1 MYTIYLYNIYYN
13 IMKRSLDDLKS
24 ELVGKVYGLF
34 TILDVVIDDN
44 KAKCVCRCQCGN
56 IRLIMPCIITK
67 GRISSCG
74 CIRQS
79 KEYRNKMS
87 NKSKEWTNNHP
98 EKVKEISSKIKQYY
112 NDNPDKRV
120 QVGINTSNWAKN
132 NPDKIAEKAARF
144 SEWCK
149 ANPDKLEAR
158 SIKYK
163 EWCKQNP
170 NSVQEIGNKISEWCK
185 NNPDKVLARTEKIKQ
200 YYKDNPDAVT
210 NIANKCKQWYNDNP
224 DIVSEIVEKRLQT
237 FQNNP
242 DIQDTINKKRVQWYK
257 DNPDKVKLIG
267 EKISSTFKQKRI
279 NNDFSLLL
287 NKVHPDYIQPLLNGD
302 INSLSEILIKCP
314 ICGEYDKHSFH
325 NIFSINSNDIKP
337 NSHNLCHKCYA
348 NISQSSPE
356 LEIKD
361 VINTMHNGRCIENSR
376 SIIPPLELD
385 LYYPEKNIAIEFN
398 GNYWHDENHKPK
410 DYHFNKFKLCK
421 DKNIRLVSIYESD
434 WFNKHD
440 NIINLLKNIFIESKV
455 IYARNCT
462 ISKLDYK
469 TKSDFINE
477 YHFYGDSNQG
487 TISYGLYYNNELV
500 SVMSFGKLRGQNKLH
515 NNKDHYELVRFVT
528 KNNVRIT
535 GGASRLFK
543 KFISEY
549 HPVYIICY
557 SDNDFFT
564 GETYNKLGFKLKS
577 LGESIDYQWV
587 KGTNA
592 LSRYECMASKLLEK
606 YPKYRNINITG
617 SIEDY
622 VMHDLGYSKLYRCGN
637 SIWEYKQE

>member
-1 MYTIYLYNIYYN
+1 
-13 IMKRSLDDLKS
+13 MKRSLDDLKS

-34 TILDVVIDDN
+34 TILDVITDDN
-44 KAKCVCRCQCGN
+44 KVKCICRCQCGN

-87 NKSKEWTNNHP
+87 NKSKEWANNHP
-98 EKVKEISSKIKQYY
+98 EKVKEIGNKVKQYY
-112 NDNPDKRV
+112 HDNPDKRV
-120 QVGINTSNWAKN
+120 QVGIKTSNWAKN
-132 NPDKIAEKAARF
+132 NPDKIAEKAAKF

-149 ANPDKLEAR
+149 ANSDKLEAR

-170 NSVQEIGNKISEWCK
+170 NSVQEIGDKISEWCK
-185 NNPDKVLARTEKIKQ
+185 NNTDKVLARTEKIKQ

-210 NIANKCKQWYNDNP
+210 NIANKCKQWYSDNP
-224 DIVSEIVEKRLQT
+224 DIVCEMVEKRLQT

-257 DNPDKVKLIG
+257 DNPDRVKLIG

-279 NNDFSLLL
+279 NNNFSLLI

-325 NIFSINSNDIKP
+325 NIFRINSNDIKP

-361 VINTMHNGRCIENSR
+361 IINTMYNGKCIENSR

-385 LYYPEKNIAIEFN
+385 LYYPEKNVAIEFN
-398 GNYWHDENHKPK
+398 GNYWHDENHKAK

-434 WFNKHD
+434 WFNKRD
-440 NIINLLKNIFIESKV
+440 NIINLLKNIFIESQI

-462 ISKLDYK
+462 ISKLDHK
-469 TKSDFINE
+469 TKSVFINK
-477 YHFYGDSNQG
+477 YHFYCDSNQR
-487 TISYGLYYNNELV
+487 TISYGLYYNDELM
-500 SVMSFGKLRGQNKLH
+500 SVMSFGKLRGQHKLH

-528 KNNVRIT
+528 KDNVRII
-535 GGASRLFK
+535 GGASKLFK

-577 LGESIDYQWV
+577 LGKSIDYQWV
-587 KGTNA
+587 KGTKA
-592 LSRYECMASKLLEK
+592 LSRYECMTNKLLEK
-606 YPKYRNINITG
+606 YDKYRNINIIG
-617 SIEDY
+617 SVEDY
-622 VMHDLGYSKLYRCGN
+622 VMHDLGYNKLYRCGN

>member
-1 MYTIYLYNIYYN
+1 
-13 IMKRSLDDLKS
+13 MKRSLDDLKS

-44 KAKCVCRCQCGN
+44 KAKCVCRCKCGN

-87 NKSKEWTNNHP
+87 NKSKEWANNHP

-132 NPDKIAEKAARF
+132 NPDKIAEKAAKF

-149 ANPDKLEAR
+149 ANQDKLEAR

-170 NSVQEIGNKISEWCK
+170 NSIQEIGNKISEWCK
-185 NNPDKVLARTEKIKQ
+185 NNPDKVIARTEKIKQ
-200 YYKDNPDAVT
+200 YYKDHPDVIT
-210 NIANKCKQWYNDNP
+210 NIANKCKQWYNDNT
-224 DIVSEIVEKRLQT
+224 DIVHEMVEKRLQT
-237 FQNNP
+237 FQNNS
-242 DIQDTINKKRVQWYK
+242 DIQDTINKKRIQWYK
-257 DNPDKVKLIG
+257 DNPDKVKLIS

-279 NNDFSLLL
+279 NNDFTLLL

-325 NIFSINSNDIKP
+325 NIFRINSNDIKP

-361 VINTMHNGRCIENSR
+361 IINTMYNGKCIENSR

-385 LYYPEKNIAIEFN
+385 LYYPEKNVAIEFN

-434 WFNKHD
+434 WYNKRD
-440 NIINLLKNIFIESKV
+440 NIISLLKNIFIDSKI

-477 YHFYGDSNQG
+477 YHFYCDSNQG
-487 TISYGLYYNNELV
+487 NISYGLYYNDELV

-528 KNNVRIT
+528 KDSMRII
-535 GGASRLFK
+535 GGASKLFK

-587 KGTNA
+587 KGTKA

-606 YPKYRNINITG
+606 YPKYRNINIIG

-622 VMHDLGYSKLYRCGN
+622 IMHDLGYSKLYRCGN

>member
-1 MYTIYLYNIYYN
+1 
-13 IMKRSLDDLKS
+13 MKRSLDDLKS

-44 KAKCVCRCQCGN
+44 KAKCVCRCKCGN

-74 CIRQS
+74 CVRQS

-87 NKSKEWTNNHP
+87 NKSKEWANNHP

-132 NPDKIAEKAARF
+132 NPDKIAEKAAKF

-149 ANPDKLEAR
+149 ANRDKLEAR

-185 NNPDKVLARTEKIKQ
+185 NNPDKVLTRTEKIKQ
-200 YYKDNPDAVT
+200 YYKDHPYAAT
-210 NIANKCKQWYNDNP
+210 NISNKCKQWYNDNP
-224 DIVSEIVEKRLQT
+224 DIVREMVEKRLQT
-237 FQNNP
+237 FQNNS
-242 DIQDTINKKRVQWYK
+242 DIQDTINKKRIQWYK

-267 EKISSTFKQKRI
+267 EKISNTFKQKRI

-325 NIFSINSNDIKP
+325 NIFRINSNDIKP

-361 VINTMHNGRCIENSR
+361 IINAMYNGKCIENSR

-385 LYYPEKNIAIEFN
+385 LYYPEKNVAIEFN
-398 GNYWHDENHKPK
+398 GNYWHDENHKSK

-434 WFNKHD
+434 WYNKRD
-440 NIINLLKNIFIESKV
+440 SIINLLKNIFIDSKI

-469 TKSDFINE
+469 TKSYFINE

-487 TISYGLYYNNELV
+487 AISYGLYYNNELV

-528 KNNVRIT
+528 KDNVRIV
-535 GGASRLFK
+535 GGASKLFK
-543 KFISEY
+543 KFISDY

-592 LSRYECMASKLLEK
+592 LSRYECMINKLLEK
-606 YPKYRNINITG
+606 YPKYRNINIEG
-617 SIEDY
+617 SVEDY
-622 VMHDLGYSKLYRCGN
+622 IMHDLGYNKLYRCGN

>member
-1 MYTIYLYNIYYN
+1 
-13 IMKRSLDDLKS
+13 MKRSLADLKN

-44 KAKCVCRCQCGN
+44 KVKCICRCQCGN

-74 CIRQS
+74 CVRQS

-87 NKSKEWTNNHP
+87 NKSKEWANNHP

-112 NDNPDKRV
+112 NDNPDKRI

-132 NPDKIAEKAARF
+132 NPDKIAEKAIKF

-170 NSVQEIGNKISEWCK
+170 NSVQEIGNKLSEWCK
-185 NNPDKVLARTEKIKQ
+185 NNTDKVLARTEKIKQ

-224 DIVSEIVEKRLQT
+224 DIVHEIVEKRLQT

-257 DNPDKVKLIG
+257 DNPDKVKLIS
-267 EKISSTFKQKRI
+267 EKISSTFKKKRI
-279 NNDFSLLL
+279 NNDFYLLL

-325 NIFSINSNDIKP
+325 NVFRINSNDIKP

-348 NISQSSPE
+348 NISQSSHE

-361 VINTMHNGRCIENSR
+361 IINTMYSGRCIENSR

-434 WFNKHD
+434 WFNKRD

-462 ISKLDYK
+462 ISKLDHK
-469 TKSDFINE
+469 TKSAFINE

-487 TISYGLYYNNELV
+487 TISYGLYYNDELV

-528 KNNVRIT
+528 KDNMRII
-535 GGASRLFK
+535 GGASKLFK

-549 HPVYIICY
+549 QPVYIICY

-587 KGTNA
+587 KGTKA
-592 LSRYECMASKLLEK
+592 LSRYECMTNKLLEK
-606 YPKYRNINITG
+606 YDKYRNINITG
-617 SIEDY
+617 PIEDY
-622 VMHDLGYSKLYRCGN
+622 VMHDLGYNKLYRCGN

>member
-1 MYTIYLYNIYYN
+1 
-13 IMKRSLDDLKS
+13 MKRSLDDLKS

-87 NKSKEWTNNHP
+87 NKSKEWANNNP

-120 QVGINTSNWAKN
+120 QVGIKTSNWAKN

-149 ANPDKLEAR
+149 ANPDKLDAR

-185 NNPDKVLARTEKIKQ
+185 SNPDKVLARTEKIKQ

-224 DIVSEIVEKRLQT
+224 DIVHEIVEKRLQT
-237 FQNNP
+237 FQNNS

-287 NKVHPDYIQPLLNGD
+287 NKIHPDYIQPLLNGD

-325 NIFSINSNDIKP
+325 NIFRINSNDIKP

-356 LEIKD
+356 LEIKSI
-361 VINTMHNGRCIENSR
+361 INAMYNGRCIENSR

-385 LYYPEKNIAIEFN
+385 LYYPEKSVAIEFN

-434 WFNKHD
+434 WYNKRD
-440 NIINLLKNIFIESKV
+440 SIINLLKNIFIDSKI

-469 TKSDFINE
+469 TKSAFINE

-487 TISYGLYYNNELV
+487 AISYGLYCNNELV

-528 KNNVRIT
+528 KDNMRII
-535 GGASRLFK
+535 GGASKLFK

-587 KGTNA
+587 KGTKS
-592 LSRYECMASKLLEK
+592 LSRYECMTNKLLEK
-606 YPKYRNINITG
+606 YPKYRNINIEC
-617 SIEDY
+617 SVEDY
-622 VMHDLGYSKLYRCGN
+622 IMHDLGYSKLYRCGN

>member
-1 MYTIYLYNIYYN
+1 
-13 IMKRSLDDLKS
+13 MKRSLDDLKS

-44 KAKCVCRCQCGN
+44 KAKCVCRCKCGN

-74 CIRQS
+74 CVRQS

-120 QVGINTSNWAKN
+120 QVGIKTSNWAKN
-132 NPDKIAEKAARF
+132 NPDKIAEKAIKF

-149 ANPDKLEAR
+149 ANQDKLEAR

-163 EWCKQNP
+163 EWYKQNP

-200 YYKDNPDAVT
+200 YYKDNPDAIT

-224 DIVSEIVEKRLQT
+224 DIVHEMVEKRLQT
-237 FQNNP
+237 FQNNS
-242 DIQDTINKKRVQWYK
+242 DIQDTINKKRVRWYK

-325 NIFSINSNDIKP
+325 NIFRINSNDIKP

-348 NISQSSPE
+348 NISQSSHE
-356 LEIKD
+356 LEIKSI
-361 VINTMHNGRCIENSR
+361 INAMYNGKCIENSR
-376 SIIPPLELD
+376 SIITPLELD
-385 LYYPEKNIAIEFN
+385 LYYPEKNVAIEFN

-421 DKNIRLVSIYESD
+421 DKNIRLISIYESD
-434 WFNKHD
+434 WYNKHD
-440 NIINLLKNIFIESKV
+440 NIINLLKNIFIDSKI

-528 KNNVRIT
+528 KDNVRVT
-535 GGASRLFK
+535 GGASKLFK

-564 GETYNKLGFKLKS
+564 GETYNKLGFKLNS
-577 LGESIDYQWV
+577 LGKSIDYQWV
-587 KGTNA
+587 KGTKS

-606 YPKYRNINITG
+606 YDKYRNINITG

-622 VMHDLGYSKLYRCGN
+622 IMHDLGYSKLYRCGN

>member
-1 MYTIYLYNIYYN
+1 
-13 IMKRSLDDLKS
+13 MKRSLDDLKN

-44 KAKCVCRCQCGN
+44 KVKCVCRCQCGN
-56 IRLIMPCIITK
+56 TRLIMPCIITK

-87 NKSKEWTNNHP
+87 NKSKEWANNHP

-112 NDNPDKRV
+112 NDNPDKRI

-200 YYKDNPDAVT
+200 YYKDHPDAVT
-210 NIANKCKQWYNDNP
+210 NIANKCKQWYSDNQ
-224 DIVSEIVEKRLQT
+224 DIVHEMVEKRLQT

-242 DIQDTINKKRVQWYK
+242 DIQDAINKKRVQWYK
-257 DNPDKVKLIG
+257 DNPDKVKLIS

-279 NNDFSLLL
+279 NNNFSLLI
-287 NKVHPDYIQPLLNGD
+287 NRVHPDYIQPLLNGD

-325 NIFSINSNDIKP
+325 NIFRINSNDIKP

-348 NISQSSPE
+348 NISQSSSE

-361 VINTMHNGRCIENSR
+361 LINTMYNGRCIENSR

-421 DKNIRLVSIYESD
+421 EKGIRLVSIYESD
-434 WFNKHD
+434 WYNKRD
-440 NIINLLKNIFIESKV
+440 NIISLLKNIFIDSKI

-487 TISYGLYYNNELV
+487 AISYGLYYNDELL

-528 KNNVRIT
+528 KDNMRII
-535 GGASRLFK
+535 GGASKLFK

-549 HPVYIICY
+549 QPVYIICY

-587 KGTNA
+587 KGTKA

-606 YPKYRNINITG
+606 YDKYRNINITG
-617 SIEDY
+617 SVEDY
-622 VMHDLGYSKLYRCGN
+622 IMHDLGYNKLYRCGN

>member
-1 MYTIYLYNIYYN
+1 
-13 IMKRSLDDLKS
+13 MKRSLDDLKS

-34 TILDVVIDDN
+34 TILDVVTDDN

-87 NKSKEWTNNHP
+87 NKSKEWANNHP

-132 NPDKIAEKAARF
+132 NPDKIAEKAAKF

-149 ANPDKLEAR
+149 ANQDKLEAR

-170 NSVQEIGNKISEWCK
+170 NIVQEIGNKISEWCK

-200 YYKDNPDAVT
+200 YYKDHPEAVT

-224 DIVSEIVEKRLQT
+224 DIVCEMVEKRLQT
-237 FQNNP
+237 FQNNS
-242 DIQDTINKKRVQWYK
+242 DIQDTINKKRIQWYK
-257 DNPDKVKLIG
+257 DNPDKVKLIC
-267 EKISSTFKQKRI
+267 EKISSTFKRKRI

-325 NIFSINSNDIKP
+325 NIFRINSDDIKP

-361 VINTMHNGRCIENSR
+361 IINTMYNGKCIENSR

-385 LYYPEKNIAIEFN
+385 LYYPEKNVAIEFN

-434 WFNKHD
+434 WYNKHD
-440 NIINLLKNIFIESKV
+440 NIINLLKNIFIESKI

-477 YHFYGDSNQG
+477 YHLYGDSNQG
-487 TISYGLYYNNELV
+487 TISYGLYYNDELV
-500 SVMSFGKLRGQNKLH
+500 SVMSFGKLRGQNKWH

-528 KNNVRIT
+528 KDNMRIV
-535 GGASRLFK
+535 GGASKLFK

-587 KGTNA
+587 KGTKA
-592 LSRYECMASKLLEK
+592 LSRYECMTNKLLEK
-606 YPKYRNINITG
+606 YPKYRNINIIG

-622 VMHDLGYSKLYRCGN
+622 IMHDLGYNKLYRCGN

>member
-1 MYTIYLYNIYYN
+1 
-13 IMKRSLDDLKS
+13 MKRSLDDLKS

-87 NKSKEWTNNHP
+87 NKSKEWVNNHP

-158 SIKYK
+158 GIKYK

-185 NNPDKVLARTEKIKQ
+185 SNPDKVLARTEKIKQ
-200 YYKDNPDAVT
+200 YYKDHPDAVT
-210 NIANKCKQWYNDNP
+210 NIVNKCKQWYNDNT
-224 DIVSEIVEKRLQT
+224 DIVHEMVEKRLQT
-237 FQNNP
+237 FQNNSN
-242 DIQDTINKKRVQWYK
+242 IQDTINKKRIQWYK
-257 DNPDKVKLIG
+257 DNPDKVKLIS

-287 NKVHPDYIQPLLNGD
+287 NRVHPDYIQPLLNGD

-325 NIFSINSNDIKP
+325 NIFRINSNDIKP

-361 VINTMHNGRCIENSR
+361 IINTMYNGKCIENSR

-385 LYYPEKNIAIEFN
+385 LYYPEKNVAIEFN

-434 WFNKHD
+434 WYNKHD
-440 NIINLLKNIFIESKV
+440 NIINLLKNIFIDSKI

-469 TKSDFINE
+469 TKSKFINE

-487 TISYGLYYNNELV
+487 TISYGLYYNDELV

-528 KNNVRIT
+528 KDNVRIV
-535 GGASRLFK
+535 GGASKLFK

-549 HPVYIICY
+549 HPMYIICY

-587 KGTNA
+587 KGTKA

-606 YPKYRNINITG
+606 YDKYRNINIEG
-617 SIEDY
+617 SVEDY
-622 VMHDLGYSKLYRCGN
+622 IMHDLGYSKLYRCGN

>member
-1 MYTIYLYNIYYN
+1 
-13 IMKRSLDDLKS
+13 MKRSLDDLKS

-44 KAKCVCRCQCGN
+44 KVKCVCRCQCGN

-74 CIRQS
+74 CVRQS

-120 QVGINTSNWAKN
+120 QVGINNSNWAKN

-185 NNPDKVLARTEKIKQ
+185 NNPDKVLERTEKIKQ

-224 DIVSEIVEKRLQT
+224 DIVHEMVEKRLQT

-257 DNPDKVKLIG
+257 DNPDKVKLIS

-287 NKVHPDYIQPLLNGD
+287 NRVHPDYIQSLLNGD

-325 NIFSINSNDIKP
+325 NIFRINSNDIKP

-361 VINTMHNGRCIENSR
+361 IINTMYNGICIENSR

-410 DYHFNKFKLCK
+410 DYHFNKFNLCK

-434 WFNKHD
+434 WFNKRD

-455 IYARNCT
+455 IYARNCA

-469 TKSDFINE
+469 TKSAFINE

-528 KNNVRIT
+528 KDNMRII
-535 GGASRLFK
+535 GGASKLFK

-549 HPVYIICY
+549 QPVYIICY
-557 SDNDFFT
+557 SDNDFFI

-587 KGTNA
+587 KGTKA
-592 LSRYECMASKLLEK
+592 LSRYECMTNKLLEK

-617 SIEDY
+617 SVEDY
-622 VMHDLGYSKLYRCGN
+622 IMHDLGYNKLYRCGN

>member
-1 MYTIYLYNIYYN
+1 
-13 IMKRSLDDLKS
+13 MKRSLDDLKN

-34 TILDVVIDDN
+34 TILDVVTDDN
-44 KAKCVCRCQCGN
+44 KVKCICRCQCGN

-79 KEYRNKMS
+79 KEYRDKMS

-132 NPDKIAEKAARF
+132 NPDKIAEKAAKF

-149 ANPDKLEAR
+149 ANPYKLEAR

-200 YYKDNPDAVT
+200 YYKDNPGAVT

-224 DIVSEIVEKRLQT
+224 DIVHEMVEKRLQT
-237 FQNNP
+237 FQSNP

-267 EKISSTFKQKRI
+267 EKISSTFKQKRV

-325 NIFSINSNDIKP
+325 NIFRINSNDIKP

-361 VINTMHNGRCIENSR
+361 IINTMYNGKCIENSR

-434 WFNKHD
+434 WYNKHD
-440 NIINLLKNIFIESKV
+440 NIINLLKNIFIENKI

-528 KNNVRIT
+528 KDSMRII
-535 GGASRLFK
+535 GGASKLFK

-549 HPVYIICY
+549 KPVYIICY

-587 KGTNA
+587 KGTKA
-592 LSRYECMASKLLEK
+592 LSRYECMTNKLLEK
-606 YPKYRNINITG
+606 YPEYRNINITG

-622 VMHDLGYSKLYRCGN
+622 IMHDLGYNKLYRCGN

>member
-1 MYTIYLYNIYYN
+1 
-13 IMKRSLDDLKS
+13 MKRSLDDLKS

-34 TILDVVIDDN
+34 TILDVVTDDN
-44 KAKCVCRCQCGN
+44 KTKCVCRCQCGN
-56 IRLIMPCIITK
+56 IRLIIPCIITK

-79 KEYRNKMS
+79 KDYRNKMS
-87 NKSKEWTNNHP
+87 NKSKEWANNHP
-98 EKVKEISSKIKQYY
+98 EKVKEIGSKIKQYY

-132 NPDKIAEKAARF
+132 NPDKIAEKAAKF

-200 YYKDNPDAVT
+200 YYKDHPDAIT

-224 DIVSEIVEKRLQT
+224 DIVHDIVEKRLQT
-237 FQNNP
+237 FQNNS
-242 DIQDTINKKRVQWYK
+242 DIQDTINKKRIQWYK

-267 EKISSTFKQKRI
+267 EKISSAFKQKRI

-325 NIFSINSNDIKP
+325 NIFRINSNDIKP

-361 VINTMHNGRCIENSR
+361 IINTMYHGKCIENSR

-385 LYYPEKNIAIEFN
+385 LYYPEKNVAIEFN
-398 GNYWHDENHKPK
+398 GNYWHDENHKSK

-434 WFNKHD
+434 WYNKHD
-440 NIINLLKNIFIESKV
+440 NIINLLKNIFIDSKI

-469 TKSDFINE
+469 TKSAFINE

-515 NNKDHYELVRFVT
+515 SNKDHYELVRFVT
-528 KNNVRIT
+528 KDNMRIV
-535 GGASRLFK
+535 GGASKLFK
-543 KFISEY
+543 RFISEY

-564 GETYNKLGFKLKS
+564 GETYNKLGFTLKS

-592 LSRYECMASKLLEK
+592 LSRYECMKNKLLEK
-606 YPKYRNINITG
+606 YPKYRNINIEG
-617 SIEDY
+617 SVEDY
-622 VMHDLGYSKLYRCGN
+622 IMHDLGYSKLYRCGN

>member
-1 MYTIYLYNIYYN
+1 
-13 IMKRSLDDLKS
+13 MKRSLDDLKN

-34 TILDVVIDDN
+34 TILDVVTDDN
-44 KAKCVCRCQCGN
+44 KVKCVCRCQCGN

-98 EKVKEISSKIKQYY
+98 EKVKEISGKIKQYY

-132 NPDKIAEKAARF
+132 NPDKIAEKAIKF

-224 DIVSEIVEKRLQT
+224 DIVHEMVEKRSQT
-237 FQNNP
+237 FQSNP
-242 DIQDTINKKRVQWYK
+242 DIQDTINRKRVQWYK
-257 DNPDKVKLIG
+257 DNPDKVKLIS
-267 EKISSTFKQKRI
+267 EKISSAFKQKRI

-287 NKVHPDYIQPLLNGD
+287 NRVHPDYIQPLLNGD

-325 NIFSINSNDIKP
+325 NIFRINSNDIKP

-361 VINTMHNGRCIENSR
+361 IINTMYNGRCIENSR

-440 NIINLLKNIFIESKV
+440 NIINILKNIFIESRV
-455 IYARNCT
+455 VYARNCT

-469 TKSDFINE
+469 TKSAFINE

-500 SVMSFGKLRGQNKLH
+500 SCMTFGKLRGQNKLH

-528 KNNVRIT
+528 KCNVRII
-535 GGASRLFK
+535 GGASKLFK

-549 HPVYIICY
+549 QPVYIICY

-564 GETYNKLGFKLKS
+564 GETYHKLGFKLKS

-587 KGTNA
+587 KGTKA
-592 LSRYECMASKLLEK
+592 LSRYECMTNKLLEK
-606 YPKYRNINITG
+606 YDKYRNINITG

-622 VMHDLGYSKLYRCGN
+622 VMHDLGYNKLYRCGN
-637 SIWEYKQE
+637 SIWEYKQ

>member
-1 MYTIYLYNIYYN
+1 
-13 IMKRSLDDLKS
+13 MKRSLDDLKS

-44 KAKCVCRCQCGN
+44 KTKCVCRCQCGN
-56 IRLIMPCIITK
+56 TRLIMPCIITK

-74 CIRQS
+74 CVRQS

-87 NKSKEWTNNHP
+87 NKSKEWANNHP

-112 NDNPDKRV
+112 NDNPDKRI

-132 NPDKIAEKAARF
+132 NPDKIAEKAIKF

-149 ANPDKLEAR
+149 TNPDKLEAR

-185 NNPDKVLARTEKIKQ
+185 NNPDNVLARTEKIKQ

-224 DIVSEIVEKRLQT
+224 DIVHEMVEKRLQT

-242 DIQDTINKKRVQWYK
+242 DIQDAINKKRVQWYK
-257 DNPDKVKLIG
+257 DNPDKVKLIS

-279 NNDFSLLL
+279 NNNFSLLI
-287 NKVHPDYIQPLLNGD
+287 NRVHPDYIQSLLNGD

-325 NIFSINSNDIKP
+325 NIFRINSNDIKP

-361 VINTMHNGRCIENSR
+361 LINIMYNGKCIENSR

-385 LYYPEKNIAIEFN
+385 LYYPEKNVAIEFN

-434 WFNKHD
+434 WYNKRD
-440 NIINLLKNIFIESKV
+440 NIINLLKNIFIESNT

-469 TKSDFINE
+469 TKSAFINE

-528 KNNVRIT
+528 KDNVRII
-535 GGASRLFK
+535 GGASKLFK

-549 HPVYIICY
+549 QPVYIICY

-587 KGTNA
+587 KGTNV
-592 LSRYECMASKLLEK
+592 LSRYECMKNKLLEK
-606 YPKYRNINITG
+606 YDKYRNINITG

-622 VMHDLGYSKLYRCGN
+622 VMHDLGYNKLYRCGN

>member
-1 MYTIYLYNIYYN
+1 
-13 IMKRSLDDLKS
+13 MKRSLDDLKS

-44 KAKCVCRCQCGN
+44 KAKCICRCQCGN

-87 NKSKEWTNNHP
+87 SKSKEWTNNHP

-132 NPDKIAEKAARF
+132 NPDKIAEKAAKF

-149 ANPDKLEAR
+149 SNPDKLEAR

-185 NNPDKVLARTEKIKQ
+185 NNPDKVLTRTEKIKQ
-200 YYKDNPDAVT
+200 YYKDHPDAIT
-210 NIANKCKQWYNDNP
+210 NIANKCKQWYKNNP
-224 DIVSEIVEKRLQT
+224 DIVCEMVEKRLQT

-242 DIQDTINKKRVQWYK
+242 DIQDTINKKRIQWYK
-257 DNPDKVKLIG
+257 DNPDKVKLIS

-325 NIFSINSNDIKP
+325 NIFRINSNDIKP

-361 VINTMHNGRCIENSR
+361 IINTMYNGKCIENSR

-385 LYYPEKNIAIEFN
+385 LYYPEKNVAIEFN

-434 WFNKHD
+434 WYNKHD
-440 NIINLLKNIFIESKV
+440 NIINLLKNIFIDSKI

-487 TISYGLYYNNELV
+487 TISYGLYYNDELV

-528 KNNVRIT
+528 KDNMRIV
-535 GGASRLFK
+535 GGASKLFK

-564 GETYNKLGFKLKS
+564 GETYNKLGFTLKS
-577 LGESIDYQWV
+577 LCKSIDYQWV
-587 KGTNA
+587 KGTKA
-592 LSRYECMASKLLEK
+592 LSRYECMTNKLLEK
-606 YPKYRNINITG
+606 YPKYRNINIEG
-617 SIEDY
+617 SVEDY
-622 VMHDLGYSKLYRCGN
+622 IMHDLGYSKLYRCGN
-637 SIWEYKQE
+637 SIWEYKQ

>member
-1 MYTIYLYNIYYN
+1 
-13 IMKRSLDDLKS
+13 MKRSLDDLKS

-34 TILDVVIDDN
+34 TILDVVTDDN
-44 KAKCVCRCQCGN
+44 KTKCVCRCKCGN

-112 NDNPDKRV
+112 NDNPDKRI

-132 NPDKIAEKAARF
+132 NPDKIAEKAAKF

-149 ANPDKLEAR
+149 SNPDKLEAR

-170 NSVQEIGNKISEWCK
+170 NSVQEIGNKISDWCK
-185 NNPDKVLARTEKIKQ
+185 NNPDKVLTRTEKIKQ
-200 YYKDNPDAVT
+200 YYKDHPDAIT
-210 NIANKCKQWYNDNP
+210 NIANKCKQWYNDNQ
-224 DIVSEIVEKRLQT
+224 DIVHEMVEKRLQT
-237 FQNNP
+237 FQNNS
-242 DIQDTINKKRVQWYK
+242 DIQDNINKKRIQWYK
-257 DNPDKVKLIG
+257 DNPDKVKLIS
-267 EKISSTFKQKRI
+267 EKISNTFKQKRI

-287 NKVHPDYIQPLLNGD
+287 NKIHPDYIQPLLNGD

-325 NIFSINSNDIKP
+325 NIFRINSNDIKP

-356 LEIKD
+356 LEIKNI
-361 VINTMHNGRCIENSR
+361 INTMYNGKCIENSR

-385 LYYPEKNIAIEFN
+385 LYYPEKNVAIEFN
-398 GNYWHDENHKPK
+398 GNYWHDENHKSK

-434 WFNKHD
+434 WYNKHD
-440 NIINLLKNIFIESKV
+440 NIINLLKNIFIDSKI

-487 TISYGLYYNNELV
+487 TISYGLYYNDELV

-528 KNNVRIT
+528 KDNMRIV
-535 GGASRLFK
+535 GGASKLFK

-564 GETYNKLGFKLKS
+564 GETYNKLGFTLKS

-587 KGTNA
+587 KGTKA

-606 YPKYRNINITG
+606 YSKYRNINIIG

-622 VMHDLGYSKLYRCGN
+622 IMHDLGYSKLYRCGN

>member
-1 MYTIYLYNIYYN
+1 
-13 IMKRSLDDLKS
+13 MKRSLDDLKN

-74 CIRQS
+74 CVRQS

-87 NKSKEWTNNHP
+87 NKSKEWANNHP
-98 EKVKEISSKIKQYY
+98 EKIKEISSKIKQYY

-149 ANPDKLEAR
+149 ANTDKLEAR

-170 NSVQEIGNKISEWCK
+170 NSVQEIGNKISEWYK

-210 NIANKCKQWYNDNP
+210 NIANKCKQWYKDNP
-224 DIVSEIVEKRLQT
+224 DIVCEMVEKRLQT

-242 DIQDTINKKRVQWYK
+242 DIQDAINKKRVQWYK
-257 DNPDKVKLIG
+257 DNPDKVKIIS

-325 NIFSINSNDIKP
+325 NIFRINSNDIKP

-356 LEIKD
+356 LEIKSI
-361 VINTMHNGRCIENSR
+361 INVMYNGKCIENPR

-385 LYYPEKNIAIEFN
+385 LYYPEKNVAIEFN

-434 WFNKHD
+434 WYNKRD
-440 NIINLLKNIFIESKV
+440 NIINLLKNIFIDSKI

-469 TKSDFINE
+469 SKSDFINE

-487 TISYGLYYNNELV
+487 TISYGLYYNDELV
-500 SVMSFGKLRGQNKLH
+500 SVMSFGKVRGQNKLH

-528 KNNVRIT
+528 KDNVRVT
-535 GGASRLFK
+535 GGASKLFK

-549 HPVYIICY
+549 NPVYIICY

-587 KGTNA
+587 KGTKA
-592 LSRYECMASKLLEK
+592 LSRYECMANKLLEK
-606 YPKYRNINITG
+606 YPKYRNINIVG
-617 SIEDY
+617 SVEDY
-622 VMHDLGYSKLYRCGN
+622 IMHDLGYSKLYRCGN

>member
-1 MYTIYLYNIYYN
+1 
-13 IMKRSLDDLKS
+13 MKRSLDDLKS

-44 KAKCVCRCQCGN
+44 KAKCVCRCKCGN

-74 CIRQS
+74 CVRQS

-120 QVGINTSNWAKN
+120 QVGIKTSNWAKN
-132 NPDKIAEKAARF
+132 NPDKIAEKAIKF

-149 ANPDKLEAR
+149 ANQDKLEAR

-163 EWCKQNP
+163 EWYKQNP

-200 YYKDNPDAVT
+200 YYKDNPDAIT

-224 DIVSEIVEKRLQT
+224 DIVHEMVEKRLQT
-237 FQNNP
+237 FQNNS
-242 DIQDTINKKRVQWYK
+242 DIQDTINKKRVRWYK

-325 NIFSINSNDIKP
+325 NIFRINSNDIKP

-348 NISQSSPE
+348 NISQSSHE
-356 LEIKD
+356 LEIKSI
-361 VINTMHNGRCIENSR
+361 INAMYNGKCIENSR
-376 SIIPPLELD
+376 SIIPQLELD
-385 LYYPEKNIAIEFN
+385 LYYPEKNVAIEFN

-421 DKNIRLVSIYESD
+421 DKNIRLISIYESD
-434 WFNKHD
+434 WYNKHD
-440 NIINLLKNIFIESKV
+440 NIINLLKNIFIDSKI

-528 KNNVRIT
+528 KDNVRVT
-535 GGASRLFK
+535 GGASKLFK

-564 GETYNKLGFKLKS
+564 GETYNKLGFKLNS
-577 LGESIDYQWV
+577 LGKSIDYQWV
-587 KGTNA
+587 KGTKS

-606 YPKYRNINITG
+606 YDKYRNINITG

-622 VMHDLGYSKLYRCGN
+622 IMHDLGYSKLYRCGN

>member
-1 MYTIYLYNIYYN
+1 
-13 IMKRSLDDLKS
+13 MKRSLDDLKS

-44 KAKCVCRCQCGN
+44 KTKCVCRCQCGN
-56 IRLIMPCIITK
+56 IRLIMPCIIK
-67 GRISSCG
+67 NGRISSCG

-98 EKVKEISSKIKQYY
+98 EKVKEIGRKIKQYY

-132 NPDKIAEKAARF
+132 NPDKIAEKAAKF

-200 YYKDNPDAVT
+200 YYKDHPDVIT
-210 NIANKCKQWYNDNP
+210 NITNKCKQWYNDNT
-224 DIVSEIVEKRLQT
+224 DIVNEMVEKRLQT
-237 FQNNP
+237 FQNNS
-242 DIQDTINKKRVQWYK
+242 DIQDTINKKRIQWYK

-325 NIFSINSNDIKP
+325 NIFRINSNDIKP
-337 NSHNLCHKCYA
+337 NSHNLCHKCYT

-356 LEIKD
+356 LEIKNI
-361 VINTMHNGRCIENSR
+361 INTMYNGKCIENSR

-398 GNYWHDENHKPK
+398 GNYWHDENHKSK

-434 WFNKHD
+434 WFNKRD

-462 ISKLDYK
+462 ISKLDHK
-469 TKSDFINE
+469 TKSAFINE

-528 KNNVRIT
+528 KDNVRII
-535 GGASRLFK
+535 GGASKLFK

-587 KGTNA
+587 KGTKA
-592 LSRYECMASKLLEK
+592 LSRYESMANKLLEK

-622 VMHDLGYSKLYRCGN
+622 IMHDLGYSKLYRCGN

>member
-1 MYTIYLYNIYYN
+1 
-13 IMKRSLDDLKS
+13 MKRSLDDLKN

-44 KAKCVCRCQCGN
+44 KVKCVCRCQCGN

-74 CIRQS
+74 CIRQV

-87 NKSKEWTNNHP
+87 NKSKEWANNHP

-112 NDNPDKRV
+112 NDNPDKRI

-149 ANPDKLEAR
+149 ANQDKLEAR

-200 YYKDNPDAVT
+200 YYKDHPDAVT
-210 NIANKCKQWYNDNP
+210 NIANKCKQWYNDNTY
-224 DIVSEIVEKRLQT
+224 IVHEMVEKRRQT
-237 FQNNP
+237 LKNNP

-257 DNPDKVKLIG
+257 DNQDKVKLIS

-325 NIFSINSNDIKP
+325 NIFRINSNDIKP

-361 VINTMHNGRCIENSR
+361 IINAMYNGKCIENSR

-385 LYYPEKNIAIEFN
+385 LYYPDKNIAIEFN

-421 DKNIRLVSIYESD
+421 DKNIRLISIYESD

-440 NIINLLKNIFIESKV
+440 NIINLLKNIFIESKI

-469 TKSDFINE
+469 TKSAFINE

-528 KNNVRIT
+528 KDSMRII
-535 GGASRLFK
+535 GGASKLFK

-549 HPVYIICY
+549 QPVYIICY

-587 KGTNA
+587 KGTNV
-592 LSRYECMASKLLEK
+592 LSRYECMKNKLLEK
-606 YPKYRNINITG
+606 YPKYRNINIIG

-622 VMHDLGYSKLYRCGN
+622 IMHDLGYNKLYRCGN

>member
-1 MYTIYLYNIYYN
+1 
-13 IMKRSLDDLKS
+13 MKRSLDDLKN

-44 KAKCVCRCQCGN
+44 KVKCVCRCQCGN

-74 CIRQS
+74 CVRQS
-79 KEYRNKMS
+79 KEYRDKMS
-87 NKSKEWTNNHP
+87 NKSKEWINNHP

-132 NPDKIAEKAARF
+132 NPDKIAEKADRF

-185 NNPDKVLARTEKIKQ
+185 NNPDKVLERTEKIKQ

-224 DIVSEIVEKRLQT
+224 DIVHEMVEKRLQT
-237 FQNNP
+237 FQSHP
-242 DIQDTINKKRVQWYK
+242 DMQDAINKKRIQWYK
-257 DNPDKVKLIG
+257 DHPDKVKLIS
-267 EKISSTFKQKRI
+267 EKISNTFKQKRI

-325 NIFSINSNDIKP
+325 SIFRINSNDIKP

-361 VINTMHNGRCIENSR
+361 IINTMYNGRCIENSR

-434 WFNKHD
+434 WFNKRD
-440 NIINLLKNIFIESKV
+440 SIISLLKNIFIESKV

-469 TKSDFINE
+469 IKSAFINE

-487 TISYGLYYNNELV
+487 TISYGLYYNDELV
-500 SVMSFGKLRGQNKLH
+500 SVISFGKLRGQNKLH

-528 KNNVRIT
+528 KDNIRII
-535 GGASRLFK
+535 GGASKLFK

-549 HPVYIICY
+549 QPVYIICY

-587 KGTNA
+587 KGTKA
-592 LSRYECMASKLLEK
+592 LSRYGCMTNKLLEK

-622 VMHDLGYSKLYRCGN
+622 VMHDLGYNKLYRCGN

>member
-1 MYTIYLYNIYYN
+1 
-13 IMKRSLDDLKS
+13 MKRSLDDLKN

-34 TILDVVIDDN
+34 TILDVVTDDN
-44 KAKCVCRCQCGN
+44 KVKCVCRCQCGN

-74 CIRQS
+74 CVRQS
-79 KEYRNKMS
+79 KEYRDKMS
-87 NKSKEWTNNHP
+87 NKSKEWANNHP

-120 QVGINTSNWAKN
+120 QVGINTSNWAKS

-149 ANPDKLEAR
+149 ANPDRLEAR

-200 YYKDNPDAVT
+200 YYKDNPAAVT

-224 DIVSEIVEKRLQT
+224 DIVHEMVEKRLQT

-257 DNPDKVKLIG
+257 DNPDKVKLIS

-287 NKVHPDYIQPLLNGD
+287 NKVHPDYIQSLLNGD

-325 NIFSINSNDIKP
+325 NIFRINSNDIKP

-361 VINTMHNGRCIENSR
+361 IINTMYNGRCIENSR

-410 DYHFNKFKLCK
+410 HYHFNKFKLCK

-434 WFNKHD
+434 WFNKRD
-440 NIINLLKNIFIESKV
+440 NIINLLKNIFIESKI

-469 TKSDFINE
+469 TKSEFINE

-528 KNNVRIT
+528 KCNIRII
-535 GGASRLFK
+535 GGASKLFK

-549 HPVYIICY
+549 QPVYIICY

-577 LGESIDYQWV
+577 LGKSIDYQWV
-587 KGTNA
+587 KGTKA
-592 LSRYECMASKLLEK
+592 LSRYECMTNKLLEK
-606 YPKYRNINITG
+606 YDKYRNINITG

-622 VMHDLGYSKLYRCGN
+622 VMHDLGYNKLYRCGN

>member
-1 MYTIYLYNIYYN
+1 
-13 IMKRSLDDLKS
+13 MKRSLDDLKS

-44 KAKCVCRCQCGN
+44 KAKCICRCQCGN

-132 NPDKIAEKAARF
+132 NPDKIAEKATKF

-185 NNPDKVLARTEKIKQ
+185 NNPDKVLERNEKIKQ
-200 YYKDNPDAVT
+200 YYKDHPDVVT
-210 NIANKCKQWYNDNP
+210 NIANKCKQWHNDNP
-224 DIVSEIVEKRLQT
+224 DIVREMVEKRLQT
-237 FQNNP
+237 FQNNS
-242 DIQDTINKKRVQWYK
+242 DIQDAINKKRIQWYK

-287 NKVHPDYIQPLLNGD
+287 NKVHPDYIQPLLSGD

-325 NIFSINSNDIKP
+325 NIFRINSNDIKP

-361 VINTMHNGRCIENSR
+361 IINTMYNGKCIENSR

-385 LYYPEKNIAIEFN
+385 LYYPEKNVAIEFN

-434 WFNKHD
+434 WYNKHD
-440 NIINLLKNIFIESKV
+440 GIINLLKNIFIDSNI

-528 KNNVRIT
+528 KNNVRVT
-535 GGASRLFK
+535 GGASKLFR

-587 KGTNA
+587 KGTKA
-592 LSRYECMASKLLEK
+592 LSRYEYMKNKLLEK

-622 VMHDLGYSKLYRCGN
+622 IMHDLGYSKLYRCGN

>member
-1 MYTIYLYNIYYN
+1 
-13 IMKRSLDDLKS
+13 MKRSLDDLKS

-44 KAKCVCRCQCGN
+44 KVKCICRCQCGN

-74 CIRQS
+74 CVRQS
-79 KEYRNKMS
+79 KEYRDKMS
-87 NKSKEWTNNHP
+87 NKSKEWANNHP

-112 NDNPDKRV
+112 NDNPDKRI
-120 QVGINTSNWAKN
+120 QVGINTSNWAKS
-132 NPDKIAEKAARF
+132 NPDKIAEKAIKF

-149 ANPDKLEAR
+149 ANQEKLEAR

-210 NIANKCKQWYNDNP
+210 NIANKCKQWYSDNP
-224 DIVSEIVEKRLQT
+224 DIVHEMVEKRLQT
-237 FQNNP
+237 FQNNQ

-257 DNPDKVKLIG
+257 ENPDKVKLIG

-325 NIFSINSNDIKP
+325 NIFRINSNDIKP

-361 VINTMHNGRCIENSR
+361 IINTMYNGRCIENSR

-385 LYYPEKNIAIEFN
+385 LYYPEKNVAIEFN
-398 GNYWHDENHKPK
+398 GNYWHDENHKSK

-421 DKNIRLVSIYESD
+421 DKNIRLISIYESD
-434 WFNKHD
+434 WYNKHD
-440 NIINLLKNIFIESKV
+440 NIINLLKNIFIDSKI

-469 TKSDFINE
+469 TKSAFINE
-477 YHFYGDSNQG
+477 YHFYCDSNQG

-528 KNNVRIT
+528 KDSVRIT
-535 GGASRLFK
+535 GGASKLFK

-587 KGTNA
+587 KGTKV
-592 LSRYECMASKLLEK
+592 LSRYECMKNKLLEK
-606 YPKYRNINITG
+606 YPKYRNINIIG

>member
-1 MYTIYLYNIYYN
+1 
-13 IMKRSLDDLKS
+13 MKRSLDDLKN

-44 KAKCVCRCQCGN
+44 KVKCACRCQCGN

-74 CIRQS
+74 CVRQS

-87 NKSKEWTNNHP
+87 NKSKEWVNNHP

-112 NDNPDKRV
+112 NDNPDKRI

-132 NPDKIAEKAARF
+132 NPDKIAEKAIKF

-149 ANPDKLEAR
+149 ANPDKLDAR

-170 NSVQEIGNKISEWCK
+170 NSVQEISNKISEWCK

-210 NIANKCKQWYNDNP
+210 NIANKCKQWYKNNP
-224 DIVSEIVEKRLQT
+224 DIVCEMVEKRLQT
-237 FQNNP
+237 FQNNS

-325 NIFSINSNDIKP
+325 NIFRINSNDIKP

-361 VINTMHNGRCIENSR
+361 IINTMYNGKYIENSR

-434 WFNKHD
+434 WYNKRD
-440 NIINLLKNIFIESKV
+440 SIISLLKNIFIDSKI

-469 TKSDFINE
+469 TKSAFINE

-487 TISYGLYYNNELV
+487 TISYGLYCNNELV

-528 KNNVRIT
+528 KNNVRII
-535 GGASRLFK
+535 GGASKLFK

-549 HPVYIICY
+549 KPVYIICY

-564 GETYNKLGFKLKS
+564 GETYHKLGFKLKS

-587 KGTNA
+587 KGTKA
-592 LSRYECMASKLLEK
+592 LSRYECMTNKLLEK
-606 YPKYRNINITG
+606 YDKYRNINITG

-622 VMHDLGYSKLYRCGN
+622 IMHDLGYSKLYRCGN

>member
-1 MYTIYLYNIYYN
+1 
-13 IMKRSLDDLKS
+13 MKRDLDDLKN

-44 KAKCVCRCQCGN
+44 KVKCVCICQCGN

-79 KEYRNKMS
+79 KEYRDKMS
-87 NKSKEWTNNHP
+87 NKSKEWANNHP
-98 EKVKEISSKIKQYY
+98 EKIKEISSKIKQYY
-112 NDNPDKRV
+112 NDNPDKRI

-149 ANPDKLEAR
+149 ANQDKLEAR

-170 NSVQEIGNKISEWCK
+170 NSVQEIGNKISDWCK

-224 DIVSEIVEKRLQT
+224 DIVHEMVEKRLQT
-237 FQNNP
+237 FQSNP
-242 DIQDTINKKRVQWYK
+242 DIQYTINKKRVQWYK
-257 DNPDKVKLIG
+257 DNPDKVKLIS

-279 NNDFSLLL
+279 NNNFSLLI
-287 NKVHPDYIQPLLNGD
+287 NRVHPDYIQSLLNGD

-325 NIFSINSNDIKP
+325 NIFRINSNDIKP

-348 NISQSSPE
+348 NISQSSHE

-361 VINTMHNGRCIENSR
+361 IINAMYNGKCIENSR

-421 DKNIRLVSIYESD
+421 EKGIRLVSIYESD
-434 WFNKHD
+434 WYNKRD
-440 NIINLLKNIFIESKV
+440 NIINLLKNIFIDSKI

-462 ISKLDYK
+462 ISKLDHK
-469 TKSDFINE
+469 TKSAFINE
-477 YHFYGDSNQG
+477 YHFYGDSNHG

-528 KNNVRIT
+528 KCNVRII
-535 GGASRLFK
+535 GGASKLFK

-587 KGTNA
+587 KGTKS
-592 LSRYECMASKLLEK
+592 LSRYECMTNKLLEK
-606 YPKYRNINITG
+606 YPKYRNINVIG

-622 VMHDLGYSKLYRCGN
+622 IMHDLGYSKLYRCGN

>member
-1 MYTIYLYNIYYN
+1 
-13 IMKRSLDDLKS
+13 MKRSLDDLKN

-74 CIRQS
+74 CVRQS

-87 NKSKEWTNNHP
+87 NKSKEWANNHP
-98 EKVKEISSKIKQYY
+98 EKIKEISSKIKQYY

-149 ANPDKLEAR
+149 ANTDKLEAR

-163 EWCKQNP
+163 EWRKQNP
-170 NSVQEIGNKISEWCK
+170 NSVQEIGNKISEWYK

-210 NIANKCKQWYNDNP
+210 NIANKCKQWYKDNP
-224 DIVSEIVEKRLQT
+224 DIVCEMVEKRLQT

-242 DIQDTINKKRVQWYK
+242 DIQDAINKKRVQWYK
-257 DNPDKVKLIG
+257 DNPDKVKIIS

-325 NIFSINSNDIKP
+325 NIFRINSNDIKP

-356 LEIKD
+356 LEIKSI
-361 VINTMHNGRCIENSR
+361 INVMYNGKCIENPR

-385 LYYPEKNIAIEFN
+385 LYYPEKNVAIEFN

-434 WFNKHD
+434 WYNKRD
-440 NIINLLKNIFIESKV
+440 NIINLLKNIFIDSKI

-487 TISYGLYYNNELV
+487 TISYGLYYNDELV
-500 SVMSFGKLRGQNKLH
+500 SVMSFGKVRGQNKLH

-528 KNNVRIT
+528 KDNVRVT
-535 GGASRLFK
+535 GGASKLFK

-549 HPVYIICY
+549 NPVYIICY

-587 KGTNA
+587 KGTKA
-592 LSRYECMASKLLEK
+592 LSRYECMTNKLLEK
-606 YPKYRNINITG
+606 YPKYRNINIIG

-622 VMHDLGYSKLYRCGN
+622 VMHDLGYNKLYRCGN

>member
-1 MYTIYLYNIYYN
+1 MFNN
-13 IMKRSLDDLKS
+13 IMKRSLDDLKN

-87 NKSKEWTNNHP
+87 NKSKEWANNHP

-132 NPDKIAEKAARF
+132 NPDKIAEKATKF

-149 ANPDKLEAR
+149 ANPDKLDAR

-224 DIVSEIVEKRLQT
+224 DIVHEMVEKRLQT

-242 DIQDTINKKRVQWYK
+242 DIQETINNKRIQWYK
-257 DNPDKVKLIG
+257 DNPDKVKLIS

-325 NIFSINSNDIKP
+325 NIFRINSNDIKP

-356 LEIKD
+356 LEIKSI
-361 VINTMHNGRCIENSR
+361 INTMYNGKCIENSR

-385 LYYPEKNIAIEFN
+385 LYYPEKNVAIEFN

-434 WFNKHD
+434 WCNKHD
-440 NIINLLKNIFIESKV
+440 SIINLLKNIFIDSKI

-462 ISKLDYK
+462 ISKLDHK

-487 TISYGLYYNNELV
+487 AISYGLYYNDELV

-528 KNNVRIT
+528 KDNTRII

-587 KGTNA
+587 KGTKS
-592 LSRYECMASKLLEK
+592 LSRYECMANKLLEK
-606 YPKYRNINITG
+606 YPKYRNINIEC
-617 SIEDY
+617 SVEDY
-622 VMHDLGYSKLYRCGN
+622 IMHDLGYSKLYRCGN

>member
-1 MYTIYLYNIYYN
+1 
-13 IMKRSLDDLKS
+13 MKRSLDDLKS

-44 KAKCVCRCQCGN
+44 KTKCVCRCQCGN
-56 IRLIMPCIITK
+56 IRLIMPCIIK
-67 GRISSCG
+67 NGRISSCG

-98 EKVKEISSKIKQYY
+98 EKVKEIGRKIKQYY
-112 NDNPDKRV
+112 IDNPDKRV

-132 NPDKIAEKAARF
+132 NPDKIAEKAAKF

-200 YYKDNPDAVT
+200 YYKDHPDVIT
-210 NIANKCKQWYNDNP
+210 NIANKCKQWYNDNT
-224 DIVSEIVEKRLQT
+224 DIVHEMVEKRRQT
-237 FQNNP
+237 FQNNS
-242 DIQDTINKKRVQWYK
+242 DIQDTINKKRIQWYK
-257 DNPDKVKLIG
+257 DNTDKVKLIG

-325 NIFSINSNDIKP
+325 NIFRINSNDIKP
-337 NSHNLCHKCYA
+337 NSHNLCHKCYT

-356 LEIKD
+356 LEIKNI
-361 VINTMHNGRCIENSR
+361 INTMYNGKCIENSR

-398 GNYWHDENHKPK
+398 GNYWHDENHKSK

-434 WFNKHD
+434 WFNKRD
-440 NIINLLKNIFIESKV
+440 NIISLLKNIFIDSKI

-528 KNNVRIT
+528 KDNVRII
-535 GGASRLFK
+535 GGASKLFK

-564 GETYNKLGFKLKS
+564 GETYNKLGFTLKS

-587 KGTNA
+587 KGTKA
-592 LSRYECMASKLLEK
+592 LSRYESMANKLLEK

>member
-1 MYTIYLYNIYYN
+1 
-13 IMKRSLDDLKS
+13 MKRSLDDLKN

-44 KAKCVCRCQCGN
+44 KVKCVCRCQCGN

-74 CIRQS
+74 CVRQS
-79 KEYRNKMS
+79 KEYRDKMS

-112 NDNPDKRV
+112 NDNPDKRA

-132 NPDKIAEKAARF
+132 NPDKIAEKAAKF

-200 YYKDNPDAVT
+200 YYKDHPDAVT

-224 DIVSEIVEKRLQT
+224 DIVREMVEKRLQA
-237 FQNNP
+237 FQNNS
-242 DIQDTINKKRVQWYK
+242 DIQDTINKKRIQWYK

-325 NIFSINSNDIKP
+325 NIFRINSNDIKP

-361 VINTMHNGRCIENSR
+361 IINTMYNGKCIENSR

-385 LYYPEKNIAIEFN
+385 LYYPEKSVAIEFN

-434 WFNKHD
+434 WYNKHD
-440 NIINLLKNIFIESKV
+440 SIISLLKNIFIDSKI

-469 TKSDFINE
+469 TKSVFINE

-528 KNNVRIT
+528 KDNMRII
-535 GGASRLFK
+535 GGASKLFK

-549 HPVYIICY
+549 QPVYIICY

-587 KGTNA
+587 KGTKA
-592 LSRYECMASKLLEK
+592 LSRYECMKNKLLEK
-606 YPKYRNINITG
+606 YPEYRNINITG

>member
-1 MYTIYLYNIYYN
+1 
-13 IMKRSLDDLKS
+13 MKRSLDDLKN

-34 TILDVVIDDN
+34 TILDVVTDDN
-44 KAKCVCRCQCGN
+44 KVKCVCRCQCGN

-74 CIRQS
+74 CVRQS
-79 KEYRNKMS
+79 KEYRDKMS
-87 NKSKEWTNNHP
+87 NKSKEWANNHP

-120 QVGINTSNWAKN
+120 QVGINTSNWAKS

-149 ANPDKLEAR
+149 ANPDRLEAR

-200 YYKDNPDAVT
+200 YYKDNPAAVT

-224 DIVSEIVEKRLQT
+224 DIVHEMVEKRLQT

-257 DNPDKVKLIG
+257 DNPDKVKLIS

-287 NKVHPDYIQPLLNGD
+287 NKVHPDYIQSLLNGD

-325 NIFSINSNDIKP
+325 NIFRINSNDIKP

-361 VINTMHNGRCIENSR
+361 IINTMYNGRCIENSR

-398 GNYWHDENHKPK
+398 GNYWYDENHKPK
-410 DYHFNKFKLCK
+410 YYHFNKFKLCK

-434 WFNKHD
+434 WFNKRD
-440 NIINLLKNIFIESKV
+440 NIINLLKNIFIESKI

-469 TKSDFINE
+469 TKSEFINE

-487 TISYGLYYNNELV
+487 TIAYGLYYNNELV

-528 KNNVRIT
+528 KCNIRII
-535 GGASRLFK
+535 GGASKLFK

-549 HPVYIICY
+549 QPVYIICY

-577 LGESIDYQWV
+577 LGKSIDYQWV
-587 KGTNA
+587 KGTKA
-592 LSRYECMASKLLEK
+592 LSRYECMTNKLLEK
-606 YPKYRNINITG
+606 YDKYRNINITG

-622 VMHDLGYSKLYRCGN
+622 VMHDLGYNKLYRCGN

>member
-1 MYTIYLYNIYYN
+1 
-13 IMKRSLDDLKS
+13 MKRNLDDLKS

-34 TILDVVIDDN
+34 TILDVVTDDN
-44 KAKCVCRCQCGN
+44 KVKCICRCQCGN

-74 CIRQS
+74 CVRQS

-87 NKSKEWTNNHP
+87 NKSKEWANNHP

-112 NDNPDKRV
+112 NDNPDKRI
-120 QVGINTSNWAKN
+120 QVGINASNWAKN
-132 NPDKIAEKAARF
+132 NHDKIAEKAIKF

-185 NNPDKVLARTEKIKQ
+185 NNTDKVLARTEKIKQ
-200 YYKDNPDAVT
+200 YYKDHPDAIT

-224 DIVSEIVEKRLQT
+224 DIVHEMVEKRLQT

-325 NIFSINSNDIKP
+325 NIFRINSNDIKP
-337 NSHNLCHKCYA
+337 NSHNLCNKCYA

-361 VINTMHNGRCIENSR
+361 IINAMYNGKCIENSR
-376 SIIPPLELD
+376 SIIPQLELD

-434 WFNKHD
+434 WYNKRD
-440 NIINLLKNIFIESKV
+440 NIINLLKNIFIESKI

-469 TKSDFINE
+469 TKSAFINE

-487 TISYGLYYNNELV
+487 TISYGLFYNNELV

-515 NNKDHYELVRFVT
+515 SNKDHYELVRFVT
-528 KNNVRIT
+528 KDNMRIT
-535 GGASRLFK
+535 GGASKLFK

-549 HPVYIICY
+549 HPMYIICY

-587 KGTNA
+587 KGTKA
-592 LSRYECMASKLLEK
+592 LSRYECMTTKLLEK

-617 SIEDY
+617 SVEDY

>member
-1 MYTIYLYNIYYN
+1 
-13 IMKRSLDDLKS
+13 MKRSLDDLKS

-34 TILDVVIDDN
+34 TILDVVTDDN
-44 KAKCVCRCQCGN
+44 KTKCVCRCQCGN

-67 GRISSCG
+67 CRISSCG

-87 NKSKEWTNNHP
+87 NKSKEWANNHP
-98 EKVKEISSKIKQYY
+98 EKVKEIGSKIKQYY

-120 QVGINTSNWAKN
+120 QVGINTSNWAKS
-132 NPDKIAEKAARF
+132 NPDKIAEKAAKF

-200 YYKDNPDAVT
+200 YYKDHPDVVT
-210 NIANKCKQWYNDNP
+210 NIANKCKQWYKNNP
-224 DIVSEIVEKRLQT
+224 DIVCEMVEKRLQT
-237 FQNNP
+237 FQNNS
-242 DIQDTINKKRVQWYK
+242 DIQDTINKKRIQWYK

-325 NIFSINSNDIKP
+325 NIFRINNNDIKP

-361 VINTMHNGRCIENSR
+361 IINSMYNGKCIENSR

-421 DKNIRLVSIYESD
+421 DKNVRLVSIYESD
-434 WFNKHD
+434 WYNKRD
-440 NIINLLKNIFIESKV
+440 NIINLLKNIFIESKS

-487 TISYGLYYNNELV
+487 TISYGLYYNDELV

-528 KNNVRIT
+528 KDSMRII
-535 GGASRLFK
+535 GGASKLFK

-587 KGTNA
+587 KGTKA
-592 LSRYECMASKLLEK
+592 LSRYECMTNKLLEK
-606 YPKYRNINITG
+606 YPKYRNINIIG

-622 VMHDLGYSKLYRCGN
+622 IMHDLGYSKLYRCGN

>member
-1 MYTIYLYNIYYN
+1 
-13 IMKRSLDDLKS
+13 MKRSLDDLKS

-44 KAKCVCRCQCGN
+44 KTKCVCRCQCGN

-74 CIRQS
+74 CVRQS

-87 NKSKEWTNNHP
+87 NKSKEWANNHH
-98 EKVKEISSKIKQYY
+98 EKVKEISGKIKQYY
-112 NDNPDKRV
+112 NDNPDKRI

-149 ANPDKLEAR
+149 ANQEKLEAR

-170 NSVQEIGNKISEWCK
+170 NSVHEIGNKISDWCK

-210 NIANKCKQWYNDNP
+210 NIANKCKQWYNDNT
-224 DIVSEIVEKRLQT
+224 DIVHEMVEKRRQT
-237 FQNNP
+237 LQNNP
-242 DIQDTINKKRVQWYK
+242 DIQDTINKKRIQWYK
-257 DNPDKVKLIG
+257 DNPDKVKLIS

-287 NKVHPDYIQPLLNGD
+287 NRVHPDYIQPLLNGD

-325 NIFSINSNDIKP
+325 NIFRINSNDIKP

-361 VINTMHNGRCIENSR
+361 IINTMYNGRCIENSR

-385 LYYPEKNIAIEFN
+385 LYYPEKNVAIEFN

-421 DKNIRLVSIYESD
+421 EKGIRLVSIYESD
-434 WFNKHD
+434 WYNKRD
-440 NIINLLKNIFIESKV
+440 NIISLLKNIFIDIKI

-528 KNNVRIT
+528 KDSMRII
-535 GGASRLFK
+535 GGASKLFK

-549 HPVYIICY
+549 HPMYIICY

-592 LSRYECMASKLLEK
+592 LSRYECMTNKLLEK
-606 YPKYRNINITG
+606 YPKYRNINIEG
-617 SIEDY
+617 SVEDY
-622 VMHDLGYSKLYRCGN
+622 IMHDLGYSKLYRCGN

>member
-1 MYTIYLYNIYYN
+1 
-13 IMKRSLDDLKS
+13 MKRSLDDLKN
-24 ELVGKVYGLF
+24 ELIGKIYGLF
-34 TILDVVIDDN
+34 TIVDVVIDDN
-44 KAKCVCRCQCGN
+44 KVKCVCRCQCGN

-87 NKSKEWTNNHP
+87 NKSKEWVNNHP

-112 NDNPDKRV
+112 NDNPDKRA

-149 ANPDKLEAR
+149 TNQDKLEAR

-224 DIVSEIVEKRLQT
+224 DIVHEMVEKRLQT
-237 FQNNP
+237 FQNNQ

-257 DNPDKVKLIG
+257 DNPDKVKLIS
-267 EKISSTFKQKRI
+267 EKISNTFKQKRI
-279 NNDFSLLL
+279 NNDFSLLI
-287 NKVHPDYIQPLLNGD
+287 NRVHPDYVQPLLNGD

-325 NIFSINSNDIKP
+325 NIFRINSNDIKP

-361 VINTMHNGRCIENSR
+361 IINTMYNDRCIENSR

-398 GNYWHDENHKPK
+398 GNYWHDENHKQK

-434 WFNKHD
+434 WFNKRD

-469 TKSDFINE
+469 TKSAFINE

-487 TISYGLYYNNELV
+487 TISYGLYYNDELV

-528 KNNVRIT
+528 KDNVRII
-535 GGASRLFK
+535 GGASKLFK

-549 HPVYIICY
+549 QPVYIICY

-564 GETYNKLGFKLKS
+564 GETYHKLGFKLKS

-587 KGTNA
+587 KGTKA
-592 LSRYECMASKLLEK
+592 LSRYECMANKLLEK
-606 YPKYRNINITG
+606 YDKYRNINITG

-622 VMHDLGYSKLYRCGN
+622 VMHDLGYNKLYRCGN
-637 SIWEYKQE
+637 SIWEYKQ

>member
-1 MYTIYLYNIYYN
+1 
-13 IMKRSLDDLKS
+13 MKRSLDDLKS

-120 QVGINTSNWAKN
+120 RVGIKTSNWAKN

-149 ANPDKLEAR
+149 ANQDKLEAR

-163 EWCKQNP
+163 EWCEQNP

-224 DIVSEIVEKRLQT
+224 DIVHEMVEKRLQT
-237 FQNNP
+237 FQNNS
-242 DIQDTINKKRVQWYK
+242 DIQDSINKKRIQWYK

-287 NKVHPDYIQPLLNGD
+287 NRVHPDYIQPLLNGD

-325 NIFSINSNDIKP
+325 NIFRINSNDIKP

-348 NISQSSPE
+348 NISHSSPE
-356 LEIKD
+356 LEIKS
-361 VINTMHNGRCIENSR
+361 IITAMYNGKCIENSR

-385 LYYPEKNIAIEFN
+385 LYYPEKNVAIEFN
-398 GNYWHDENHKPK
+398 GNYWHDENHKSK

-434 WFNKHD
+434 WYNKHD
-440 NIINLLKNIFIESKV
+440 NIISLLKNIFIDSKIV
-455 IYARNCT
+455 YARNCT

-469 TKSDFINE
+469 TKSAFINE

-487 TISYGLYYNNELV
+487 TISYGLYYNDELV

-528 KNNVRIT
+528 KDNVRVT
-535 GGASRLFK
+535 GGASKLFK

-587 KGTNA
+587 KGTKS
-592 LSRYECMASKLLEK
+592 LSRYECMANKLLEK
-606 YPKYRNINITG
+606 YPKYRNINIVG
-617 SIEDY
+617 SVEDY
-622 VMHDLGYSKLYRCGN
+622 IMHDLGYSKLYRCGN

>member
-1 MYTIYLYNIYYN
+1 
-13 IMKRSLDDLKS
+13 MKRSLDDLKS

-34 TILDVVIDDN
+34 TIIDVVIDDN
-44 KAKCVCRCQCGN
+44 KVKCICRCQCGN

-74 CIRQS
+74 CVRQS

-87 NKSKEWTNNHP
+87 NKSKEWTNNNP

-149 ANPDKLEAR
+149 ANPDKLVAR

-163 EWCKQNP
+163 EWCKQNT

-224 DIVSEIVEKRLQT
+224 DIVHEMVEKRLQT

-287 NKVHPDYIQPLLNGD
+287 NIVHPDYIQSLLNGD

-325 NIFSINSNDIKP
+325 NIFRINSNDIKP

-361 VINTMHNGRCIENSR
+361 IINTMYNGRCIENSR
-376 SIIPPLELD
+376 SIIQPLELD

-434 WFNKHD
+434 WFNKRD
-440 NIINLLKNIFIESKV
+440 NIINLLKNIFIESKI
-455 IYARNCT
+455 IYARNCA

-469 TKSDFINE
+469 TKSEFINE

-528 KNNVRIT
+528 KDNMRII

-549 HPVYIICY
+549 KPVYIICY

-564 GETYNKLGFKLKS
+564 GETYHKLGFKLKS

-587 KGTNA
+587 KGTKA
-592 LSRYECMASKLLEK
+592 LSRYECMANKLLGK
-606 YPKYRNINITG
+606 YDKYRNINITG

-622 VMHDLGYSKLYRCGN
+622 IMHDLGYSKLYRCGN

>member
-1 MYTIYLYNIYYN
+1 
-13 IMKRSLDDLKS
+13 MKRDLDDLKN

-34 TILDVVIDDN
+34 TILDVVTDDN
-44 KAKCVCRCQCGN
+44 KVKCVCRCQCGN

-74 CIRQS
+74 CVRQS

-87 NKSKEWTNNHP
+87 NKSKEWANNHP

-112 NDNPDKRV
+112 NDNPDKRI
-120 QVGINTSNWAKN
+120 QVGINTSNWAKS

-224 DIVSEIVEKRLQT
+224 DIVHEIVEKRLQT
-237 FQNNP
+237 FQSNP
-242 DIQDTINKKRVQWYK
+242 DIQDSINKKRVQWYK
-257 DNPDKVKLIG
+257 DNPDKVKLIS

-279 NNDFSLLL
+279 NNNFSLLL
-287 NKVHPDYIQPLLNGD
+287 NRVHPDYIQPLLNGD

-325 NIFSINSNDIKP
+325 NIFRINSNDIKP

-361 VINTMHNGRCIENSR
+361 IINTMYNGRCIENSR

-434 WFNKHD
+434 WFNKRD
-440 NIINLLKNIFIESKV
+440 NIISLLKNIFIESKI

-462 ISKLDYK
+462 ISKLDHK
-469 TKSDFINE
+469 TKSAFINE

-487 TISYGLYYNNELV
+487 TISYGLYYNDELV

-528 KNNVRIT
+528 KCNVRII
-535 GGASRLFK
+535 GGASKLLK

-549 HPVYIICY
+549 QPVYIICY

-587 KGTNA
+587 KGTKA
-592 LSRYECMASKLLEK
+592 LSRYECMTNKLLEK
-606 YPKYRNINITG
+606 YDKYRNINITG

-622 VMHDLGYSKLYRCGN
+622 VMHDLGYNKLYRCGN
-637 SIWEYKQE
+637 SIWEYRQE

>member
-1 MYTIYLYNIYYN
+1 
-13 IMKRSLDDLKS
+13 MKRSLDDLKS

-120 QVGINTSNWAKN
+120 RVGIKTSNWAKN

-149 ANPDKLEAR
+149 ANQDKLEAR

-163 EWCKQNP
+163 EWCEQNP

-224 DIVSEIVEKRLQT
+224 DIVHEMVEKRLQT

-242 DIQDTINKKRVQWYK
+242 DIQDTINKKRIQWYK
-257 DNPDKVKLIG
+257 DNPDKVKLIS

-287 NKVHPDYIQPLLNGD
+287 NKVHPDYIQQLLNGD

-325 NIFSINSNDIKP
+325 NIFRINSNDIKP

-356 LEIKD
+356 LEIKS
-361 VINTMHNGRCIENSR
+361 IITAMYNGKCIENSR

-385 LYYPEKNIAIEFN
+385 LYYPEKNVAIEFN
-398 GNYWHDENHKPK
+398 GNYWHDENHKSK

-434 WFNKHD
+434 WYNKHD
-440 NIINLLKNIFIESKV
+440 NIISLLKNIFIDSKIV
-455 IYARNCT
+455 YARNCT

-469 TKSDFINE
+469 TKSAFINE
-477 YHFYGDSNQG
+477 YHFYGDSKQG
-487 TISYGLYYNNELV
+487 TISYGLYYNDELV

-528 KNNVRIT
+528 KDNVRVT
-535 GGASRLFK
+535 GGASKLFK

-549 HPVYIICY
+549 NPVYIICY

-587 KGTNA
+587 KGTKS
-592 LSRYECMASKLLEK
+592 LSRYECMANKLLEK
-606 YPKYRNINITG
+606 YPKYRNINIVG
-617 SIEDY
+617 SVEDY
-622 VMHDLGYSKLYRCGN
+622 IMHDLGYSKLYRCGN